1 MNSRLGWRWT
11 LFRAA
16 AKPLVACALSLTLV
30 PTVLSP
36 QAVSAQQ
43 LPGPAQPGIPLVTP
57 PVIPQ
62 PSVPPTVVPETE
74 PLAPPPGAENIR
86 FKLDNVKLQGV
97 TVYTPDQLKPLYAGL
112 LGKEVPLTEI
122 FKVADAITAKYRT
135 DGYILSRAVVPAQK
149 VENGTVTIQVLEGY
163 VDKVTVQGKAP
174 HIVTDYVNRIRGARP
189 LTAKALERYLL
200 LANDIPGVTARAVLL
215 PSKTTPDAADL
226 LVNVET
232 KPVSGFGTV
241 DNRGSRYVGPVQYQ
255 AGAGVNSPLG
265 LGEQLQARIITTTPT
280 DELRYGEL
288 SLTVPVGPEGTTV
301 SVTGSKS
308 RSEPGFKLSDLD
320 VQNDTNTLALAVNHP
335 IVRSRAVTLRVGG
348 RFEYNNL
355 DSDILDTRLSRDR
368 LRVVRVNGALDWVD
382 GLAGVNRLGAEVSQ
396 GLNILDETETGSD
409 DLSRANGHSDFTKIT
424 FSASRLQRLAANLN
438 LLVAAAGQYA
448 FNPLLS
454 SEEFGLGGPE
464 FLRAF
469 DPSEQVGDDGL
480 AGRIELQYLFGINR
494 RYLQAI
500 QIYGF
505 GDAGEIW
512 NEDAEAG
519 EEDSKAL
526 ASAGAGLRFN
536 FTDWLSGGIEVAV
549 PLNGRVAA
557 EDLNDPGSGDD
568 LRVFGNLAATF

>member
-1 MNSRLGWRWT
+1 MVGKARQRLVKNW
-11 LFRAA
+11 AA
-16 AKPLVACALSLTLV
+16 ALLAAMVFAVTLTAGAIAPQTAL
-30 PTVLSP
+30 
-36 QAVSAQQ
+36 AQQ

-57 PVIPQ
+57 PVIPK
-62 PSVPPTVVPETE
+62 PAVPPSVVPEAE
-74 PLAPPPGAENIR
+74 PLAPPPGAETIR
-86 FKLDNVKLQGV
+86 FVLTDLKLEGV
-97 TVYTPDQLKPLYAGL
+97 TVYAPEQLKPLYAGL
-112 LGKEVPLTEI
+112 LGHEVALTEI
-122 FKVADAITAKYRT
+122 FRVADAITTKYRT

-174 HIVTDYVNRIRGARP
+174 KIVTDYADRIRRSRP
-189 LTAKALERYLL
+189 LTASALERYLL
-200 LANDIPGVTARAVLL
+200 LANDLPGVTARAVLL

-226 LVNVET
+226 LVTVET
-232 KPVSGFGTV
+232 KPVNGFATI

-255 AGAGVNSPLG
+255 AGAGVNSLLG

-280 DELRYGEL
+280 EELRYGEL

-301 SVTGSKS
+301 GLTGSKS

-320 VQNDTNTLALAVNHP
+320 VKNDTDTVAVSVAHP
-335 IVRSRAVTLRVGG
+335 VIRSRALSLRVGS

-355 DSDILDTRLSRDR
+355 DSDILGSRLSEDR
-368 LRVVRVNGALDWVD
+368 LRVLRVNGALDWVD
-382 GLAGVNRLGAEVSQ
+382 ELAGVNRLSAELSQ
-396 GLNILDETETGSD
+396 GLDILDPTETGSD
-409 DLSRANGHSDFTKIT
+409 NLSRANGHSDFTKIT
-424 FSASRLQRLAANLN
+424 FAASRLQRLATNLN

-469 DPSEQVGDDGL
+469 DPSEQVGDNGI
-480 AGRIELQYLFGINR
+480 AGRAELQYLIGVGQPF
-494 RYLQAI
+494 LQAV

-512 NEDAEAG
+512 NEDAEPG
-519 EEDSKAL
+519 EENSKSL

-536 FTDWLSGGIEVAV
+536 FTDWLNGGIEVAV
-549 PLNGRVAA
+549 PLKGRVAA
-557 EDLNDPGSGDD
+557 EDLNDSGSGDD